1 MLELIDLSK
10 RYKDQY
16 AVKSMNMY
24 IEKGEI
30 IGLLGPNGA
39 GKSTTISMLSTL
51 IEPTEGDVIFKK
63 KSILKNPSPLRKVTG
78 VVPQE
83 IALYEDFSAEENLTF
98 FGKTYHLSK
107 KVLRKR
113 IDEVLQ
119 LIGLEDRRKGIVKT
133 FSGGMKRRLNIGVA
147 MLHEPEVLILDEPT
161 VGIDPQSRYHIL
173 NTVKQLNQE
182 QNVTTIYTSHYME
195 EVEFL
200 CNRIYIMD
208 DGKLI
213 AAGTKEEIKSIMSS
227 EQTCQIELGIMNQSF
242 KEKLHQ
248 TQGIREVTSEK
259 DTITIIVSKDIK
271 IFPLITQLAQECE
284 VSLISVQMKSPTL
297 EDVFMHLTGRALRDA
312 G

>member
-182 QNVTTIYTSHYME
+182 QNVTIIYTSHYME

>member
-10 RYKDQY
+10 RYKDQF

-51 IEPTEGDVIFKK
+51 IEPTEGDVVFKK
-63 KSILKNPSPLRKVTG
+63 KSILNNPSPLRKVTG

-182 QNVTTIYTSHYME
+182 QNVTIIYTSHYME

-271 IFPLITQLAQECE
+271 TFPLITQLAQECE

>member
-1 MLELIDLSK
+1 MLELINLSK
-10 RYKDQY
+10 RYKKNY

-24 IEKGEI
+24 IEQGEI

-51 IEPTEGDVIFKK
+51 IEPTEGDVAFKK
-63 KSILKNPSPLRKVTG
+63 KSILKNPAPLRKVTG

-83 IALYEDFSAEENLTF
+83 IALYEDFSAEENLAF
-98 FGKTYHLSK
+98 FGKTYHLPK
-107 KVLRKR
+107 RLLKQR
-113 IDEVLQ
+113 IDEVLR

-147 MLHEPEVLILDEPT
+147 MLHDPEVLILDEPT

-173 NTVKQLNQE
+173 NTVKKLNQE
-182 QNVTTIYTSHYME
+182 QGVTIIYTSHYME

-213 AAGTKEEIKSIMSS
+213 AAGTKDEIKSIMSS
-227 EQTCQIELGIMNQSF
+227 EQTCQITLELMNHTF
-242 KEKLHQ
+242 KEKLKQ
-248 TQGIREVTSEK
+248 APGIRKVSLDKE
-259 DTITIIVSKDIK
+259 TITIIVSKDVK
-271 IFPLITQLAQECE
+271 TFPLITGLAQECD
-284 VSLISVQMKSPTL
+284 VTLVSVQMKTPTL

>member
-10 RYKDQY
+10 RYKNQY

-51 IEPTEGDVIFKK
+51 IEPTEGDVVFKK
-63 KSILKNPSPLRKVTG
+63 KSILNNSSPLRKVTG

-119 LIGLEDRRKGIVKT
+119 LIGLDDRRKGIVKT

-182 QNVTTIYTSHYME
+182 QNVTIIYTSHYME

-271 IFPLITQLAQECE
+271 TFPLITQLAQECE

>member
-1 MLELIDLSK
+1 
-10 RYKDQY
+10 
-16 AVKSMNMY
+16 
-24 IEKGEI
+24 
-30 IGLLGPNGA
+30 
-39 GKSTTISMLSTL
+39 
-51 IEPTEGDVIFKK
+51 
-63 KSILKNPSPLRKVTG
+63 
-78 VVPQE
+78 
-83 IALYEDFSAEENLTF
+83 EDFSAEENLTF

-227 EQTCQIELGIMNQSF
+227 DQTCQIELGIMNQSF

-248 TQGIREVTSEK
+248 TRGITVIILSQSTISIFVFIEMTTS
-259 DTITIIVSKDIK
+259 
-271 IFPLITQLAQECE
+271 PLLTHLAQECE
-284 VSLISVQMKSPTL
+284 VSLIWVQMKSPTL
-297 EDVFMHLTGRALRDA
+297 GVGFMDLTGRALRDA

>member
-16 AVKSMNMY
+16 AVKRMNMY

-182 QNVTTIYTSHYME
+182 QNVTIIYTSHYME